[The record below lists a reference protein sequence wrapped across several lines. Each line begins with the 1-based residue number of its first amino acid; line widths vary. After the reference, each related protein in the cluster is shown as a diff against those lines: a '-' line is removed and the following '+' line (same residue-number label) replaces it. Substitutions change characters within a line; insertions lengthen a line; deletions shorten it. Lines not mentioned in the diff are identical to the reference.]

1 MSKILIISDKN
12 KLPIPENLKNVKNT
26 YEQVEDFMRNS
37 VKKKTI
43 KGIYKT
49 NQFHDF
55 VMLKNQFL
63 FELTN
68 TELIQL
74 LCAKNI
80 KLQFVIKK
88 KKRIG
93 KKYEMYNGNCE
104 VQKIISIIKTYIF
117 KDNKLII
124 TDRYYEGD
132 KFHINETVIKNIC
145 EHIEHNFKLTD
156 INNLYVPYNKLNNLE
171 RKEHD
176 EKNKCNYVVVKFPE
190 EIIDKLKI

>member
-104 VQKIISIIKTYIF
+104 VQKIISIIKEIQKNHY
-117 KDNKLII
+117 
-124 TDRYYEGD
+124 
-132 KFHINETVIKNIC
+132 KNITRLLQF
-145 EHIEHNFKLTD
+145 H
-156 INNLYVPYNKLNNLE
+156 YLE
-171 RKEHD
+171 RSYQILPFPLLAFLLQRPYK
-176 EKNKCNYVVVKFPE
+176 YFLVKHFHQF
-190 EIIDKLKI
+190 LQFLFLRYCTNHQ